1 MDIKNE
7 LLKKYLE
14 DIKNEEITLK
24 KIDDFGRAVDFEVL
38 SEFFDLIEKGEVEL
52 HALKLYSIVYD
63 SSLIA
68 EVSTKKPF
76 NYIDMI
82 FAAMWS
88 QEIEKE
94 SAEDIVRATLGFVM
108 FGTDFLKRV
117 KNGYKQLSYD
127 STTLEAQIKDVISV
141 YKKELENDSFIRSL
155 SQEDSPNDSE
165 LLHLE
170 MEELDS
176 IKKIKNRIEFSDIA
190 YKYEESDSKE
200 VKVALL
206 EQARQYNEK
215 EGEYSFLPNNCL
227 NIFSDLK
234 IKKNLLKADTDY
246 AEEPKHG
253 SLLNNLSSS
262 DDLSEDIDYE
272 DLEVIAESETGEN
285 AIIKGLKSLLS
296 SKKEQKK
303 DRGQDFKNLTM
314 KSTMSKKTNSFKH
327 TILMIFILAILG
339 LGFTAITQKDKIN
352 DDESIA
358 EKVVGNQV
366 ESKKFEINRV
376 GSNNEDKK

>member
-68 EVSTKKPF
+68 EVSTKKPL

-88 QEIEKE
+88 QEIEEE
-94 SAEDIVRATLGFVM
+94 SADDIVRATLGFVM

-127 STTLEAQIKDVISV
+127 STKLETQIKDVVSV
-141 YKKELENDSFIRSL
+141 YKRELENDSFIRSL

-200 VKVALL
+200 IKIALL

-253 SLLNNLSSS
+253 SLLNNLSSN
-262 DDLSEDIDYE
+262 DLSEDIDYE

-285 AIIKGLKSLLS
+285 AIIKGLKNLLS
-296 SKKEQKK
+296 TKKDKKK

-314 KSTMSKKTNSFKH
+314 KSTASKKTNSFKH
-327 TILMIFILAILG
+327 TILMIFVLAILG

-358 EKVVGNQV
+358 EKIVGNQV
-366 ESKKFEINRV
+366 ESKKFEINRA
-376 GSNNEDKK
+376 GSNSEDNK